1 MTSVEEEEEEEER
14 ERERRDTRA
23 AQPEHVARVQGTVV
37 ERRGAREAQGWA
49 HAKTIDST
57 RLHAGNSILKA
68 AATCPFSA

>member
-1 MTSVEEEEEEEER
+1 MTSEEEGERKGER
-14 ERERRDTRA
+14 ETHAPHTQNTLHVYRE
-23 AQPEHVARVQGTVV
+23 QGLRG
-37 ERRGAREAQGWA
+37 ERGADREAQGWA